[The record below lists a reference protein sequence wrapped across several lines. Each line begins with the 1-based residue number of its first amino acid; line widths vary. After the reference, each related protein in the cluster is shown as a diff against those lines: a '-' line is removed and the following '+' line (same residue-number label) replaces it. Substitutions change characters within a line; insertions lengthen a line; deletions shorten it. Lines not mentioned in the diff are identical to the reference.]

1 MTTSTA
7 QRSSHRIERTQ
18 PTATRGKRRAPRS
31 RLRVINTAVLSLAAI
46 YFLFP
51 LAWLVTA
58 TTKSQG
64 GLFKDPGLTVGGDFV
79 TNIVTLFMRDDGI
92 YVRWMLNGLSYAGI
106 GALVGTVLAAMAGYT
121 FAKFD
126 FFGKNKLFGLVLVG
140 VLIPP
145 TVLALPLFLM
155 LSAGGLANTYW
166 SILLPSIAS
175 PFGVYVARIYSAAAI
190 PDQLIE
196 AARLD
201 GASDLKIFWSISIR
215 LMWPG
220 LVTLFLFQFAA
231 IWNNFL
237 LPLVMLTDDK
247 LYPSTLGLYIW
258 NSTFTTHPEILQSV
272 VTGSLVAVFPVIILF
287 VSLERFMR
295 SGLAV
300 GSVKE

>member
-1 MTTSTA
+1 MA
-7 QRSSHRIERTQ
+7 
-18 PTATRGKRRAPRS
+18 
-31 RLRVINTAVLSLAAI
+31 VNTAVLVVAAV

-51 LAWLVTA
+51 LIWLVA
-58 TTKSQG
+58 SSTKNQG
-64 GLFKDPGLTVGGDFV
+64 ALFRDPGLTLGTDFFS
-79 TNIVTLFMRDDGI
+79 NIATLFTRDGGI
-92 YVRWMLNGLSYAGI
+92 YARWLLNGLGYAGV
-106 GALVGTVLAAMAGYT
+106 GAIVGTLLAGMAGYA

-126 FFGKNKLFGLVLVG
+126 FFGKRGLFGLVLVG

-166 SILLPSIAS
+166 SVLLPSIAS
-175 PFGVYVARIYSAAAI
+175 PFGVYVARIYSSAAI

-201 GASDLKIFWSISIR
+201 GASDLRIFREISLR

-237 LPLVMLTDDK
+237 LPLVMLTDSN
-247 LYPSTLGLYIW
+247 LYPATLGLYIW
-258 NSTFTTHPEILQSV
+258 NSSFTTHPEILQSV
-272 VTGSLVAVFPVIILF
+272 VTGSVVAVFPVVVLF

-295 SGLAV
+295 SGLAA

>member
-1 MTTSTA
+1 MTAAAGRESKLMV
-7 QRSSHRIERTQ
+7 
-18 PTATRGKRRAPRS
+18 GKKPNIRPLRRRPRRS
-31 RLRVINTAVLSLAAI
+31 RLAVVNTAVLVVAAL

-51 LAWLVTA
+51 LVWLFTSS
-58 TTKSQG
+58 TKSQG
-64 GLFKDPGLTVGGDFV
+64 ALFQNPGLSIGSDFFS
-79 TNIVTLFMRDDGI
+79 NIATLFTEQGGI
-92 YVRWMLNGLSYAGI
+92 YTRWLLNGLGYAGI
-106 GALVGTVLAAMAGYT
+106 GALIGTLLAAMAGYA
-121 FAKFD
+121 FAKFE
-126 FFGKNKLFGLVLVG
+126 FFGKRSLFGLVLVG

-166 SILLPSIAS
+166 SVLLPSIAS

-190 PDQLIE
+190 PDQLLE

-201 GASDLKIFWSISIR
+201 GASDLRIFRAVSLR

-237 LPLVMLTDDK
+237 LPLIMLTNSD
-247 LYPSTLGLYIW
+247 LYPATLGLYIW

-272 VTGSLVAVFPVIILF
+272 VTGSLVAVLPVIVLF

-295 SGLAV
+295 SGLAA

>member
-1 MTTSTA
+1 MTSTA
-7 QRSSHRIERTQ
+7 TPPKQNPARPSTIERQT
-18 PTATRGKRRAPRS
+18 PRRRTPRN
-31 RLRVINTAVLSLAAI
+31 RLRIVNTAVLSAAAV

-51 LAWLVTA
+51 LIWLITA
-58 TTKSQG
+58 STKSQG
-64 GLFKDPGLTVGGDFV
+64 GLFQDPGLTLGGEFFS
-79 TNIVTLFMRDDGI
+79 NLATLFTRDDGI
-92 YVRWMLNGLSYAGI
+92 YLRWIINGVSYAGI
-106 GALVGTVLAAMAGYT
+106 GALAGTVLAAMAGYT
-121 FAKFD
+121 FAKFE
-126 FFGKNKLFGLVLVG
+126 FFGKKGLFNLILVG

-155 LSAGGLANTYW
+155 LSAGGLANSYW

-201 GASDLKIFWSISIR
+201 GATDLKIFWSISIR

-258 NSTFTTHPEILQSV
+258 NSTFTTRPEILQSV
-272 VTGSLVAVFPVIILF
+272 VTGSMVSVLPVIILF